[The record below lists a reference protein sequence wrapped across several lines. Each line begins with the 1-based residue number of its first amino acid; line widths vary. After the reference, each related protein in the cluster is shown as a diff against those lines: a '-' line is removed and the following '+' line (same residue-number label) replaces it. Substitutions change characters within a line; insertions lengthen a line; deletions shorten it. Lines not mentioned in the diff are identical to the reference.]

1 MLFRFYR
8 GLEMTVL
15 EDDGVRKVPVPP
27 NRLTPLKKDWMAIY
41 EPIVSQLKLQ
51 IRFNPK
57 TKCVEIKNSPE
68 TPSPAFLQ
76 KAADFIRA
84 YGLGF
89 AVKDAIAMLR
99 VEDMFLDSLHVKD
112 VKTLNGEHLA
122 RAIGRLAG
130 KDGKTRIAIE
140 NASKTRIVIADAN
153 IHIMGSYANIRI
165 AKDAIVNLILGS
177 TPGKVY
183 NQLRNT
189 VSRMKERGY

>member
-1 MLFRFYR
+1 
-8 GLEMTVL
+8 MT
-15 EDDGVRKVPVPP
+15 EDISVRKILVPP
-27 NRLTPLKKDWMAIY
+27 NRLTPLKKDWMTIY

-68 TPSPAFLQ
+68 TQNPSFLQ

-89 AVKDAIAMLR
+89 SVKDSIAMLR
-99 VEDMFLDSLHVKD
+99 VEDMFLDSFHIKD

-130 KDGKTRIAIE
+130 KDGKTRLAIE

-153 IHIMGSYANIRI
+153 IHIIGSYANIRI

-177 TPGKVY
+177 TPGKIY